1 MQLVHGDGFDL
12 AAVFFPQTDAVATGV
27 ALLNWVNEM
36 TVAAAA
42 EAKENVFGRVLAVE
56 TPVSPVYSFAAISAA
71 IDHVAAIDLVASGG
85 CDAIVGPDV
94 ASTCV
99 GPSVANELVVGV
111 VAHG

>member
-27 ALLNWVNEM
+27 ALLNWVNEV
-36 TVAAAA
+36 TVAAAAAA

-56 TPVSPVYSFAAISAA
+56 TPVSPVYSFAAIADT

-85 CDAIVGPDV
+85 CDAIVGPS
-94 ASTCV
+94 A
-99 GPSVANELVVGV
+99 ANELVVGV
-111 VAHG
+111 VTVVAHG

>member
-36 TVAAAA
+36 TVAA